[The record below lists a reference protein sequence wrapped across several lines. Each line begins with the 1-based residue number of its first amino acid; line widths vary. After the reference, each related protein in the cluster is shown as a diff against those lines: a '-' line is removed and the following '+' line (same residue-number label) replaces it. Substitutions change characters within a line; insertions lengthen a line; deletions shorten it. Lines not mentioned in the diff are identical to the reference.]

1 MESAAASRLP
11 RKKSKP
17 KRYQDSPSPGRPIE
31 KRPRL
36 SLTET
41 SEVASER
48 VDATAETAAETMMTL
63 AQTNVPGSFRGF
75 PAMDHQILTRWGYY
89 GLEEF
94 ETHFKRWANIEV
106 ACVVEK
112 KKIVYKTIN
121 ASNLKQHT
129 GDHALIRLKR
139 PPLDHHHAST
149 IVTSIVTTAEN
160 TILSKSLHTS
170 APHPGSDTR
179 RIRSGLEE
187 KTAFTAQTL
196 QAIQLS
202 GRTENRSGEKD
213 YYIKIQSQASEGY
226 TPDTGLLPFAEDL
239 DLQTAEEQNAFLEL
253 YGYWLGDGSMRCGCT
268 AALTFDPIKATD
280 WVYLDGLFDV
290 LKRTLLIRGKGE
302 ISDLGPVG
310 VLVNPRPGTHLNTWG
325 QTVGNKARSYFI
337 KERSW
342 VDYFQQEYRSKYGDY
357 ANDRPAVKKLVA
369 AAKKAEEDKRT
380 EAALATN
387 KDANNTGPKII
398 IPIPETKCKSA
409 KWLFPWV
416 LRSLNML
423 QSRLVL
429 AGLRFADGNPHSTP
443 AVIYTSSPR
452 FRDEIVHLSMHAGF
466 TATYQR
472 RKPAG
477 TQGTKVKNGEE
488 TVITSKHD
496 AYEVTYSAT
505 RLSSTTAFE
514 IHGNCHDEVHH
525 GTVWNVDVP
534 NDVHQIFVRMTLTRN
549 EHGVITSASRPII
562 AGDAS
567 YPVV

>member
-1 MESAAASRLP
+1 
-11 RKKSKP
+11 
-17 KRYQDSPSPGRPIE
+17 
-31 KRPRL
+31 
-36 SLTET
+36 LTET
-41 SEVASER
+41 SEVAAER
-48 VDATAETAAETMMTL
+48 VGATAAAAETAAETMMTL
-63 AQTNVPGSFRGF
+63 AQTNVPLAFRGF

-94 ETHFKRWANIEV
+94 QTHFKRWANIEV

-112 KKIVYKTIN
+112 KKIVYKKIS
-121 ASNLKQHT
+121 ASNLKEHT

-139 PPLDHHHAST
+139 PPLDHHHSST

-160 TILSKSLHTS
+160 TVLSKTCHTS
-170 APHPGSDTR
+170 ARSPGSDK
-179 RIRSGLEE
+179 RSIPSVTEK

-202 GRTENRSGEKD
+202 GRTENRSGVND

-239 DLQTAEEQNAFLEL
+239 DLQTVEEQNAFLEL
-253 YGYWLGDGSMRCGCT
+253 YGYWLGDGSMWCGPAPCIS
-268 AALTFDPIKATD
+268 FGPVKATD
-280 WVYLDGLFDV
+280 WVYLDGLFEV
-290 LKRTLLIRGKGE
+290 LKRTLPIRGKGE
-302 ISDLGPVG
+302 LKDLGPVG
-310 VLVNPRPGTHLNTWG
+310 VLVYPLPETHLNKHG
-325 QTVGNKARSYFI
+325 HRVGDKARSYFI
-337 KERSW
+337 KQKSW
-342 VDYFQQEYRSKYGDY
+342 VDYFQEEYRSKYGDLRT
-357 ANDRPAVKKLVA
+357 DRPAVKKLVEA
-369 AAKKAEEDKRT
+369 LKKAEEEKLT

-409 KWLFPWV
+409 KWFYPWV
-416 LRSLNML
+416 LRSLNMS

-429 AGLRFADGNPHSTP
+429 AGLRFADGNPRTTP
-443 AVIYTSSPR
+443 ANIYTSSPR
-452 FRDEIVHLSMHAGF
+452 FRDEIVHLCMHAGF

-477 TQGTKVKNGEE
+477 TQSVMVKNGKE

-496 AYEVTYSAT
+496 HYDVTYSAT
-505 RLSSTTAFE
+505 RLMSMTPFQ
-514 IHGNCHDEVHH
+514 IHGNCHDEVHQ

-534 NDVHQIFVRMTLTRN
+534 TDVHQIFVRMALTRN